1 MTDFPTAARLAALLA
16 KSFAED
22 FLRLLVVYRDISASE
37 AASRLDLHIKTAQDF
52 LEELHA
58 LGIAGREEVYER
70 KRPYFRYGLLQRKI
84 AIELDLTSLQ
94 NNGLSAQQLDMKIRE
109 QKDAGALFATANNA
123 PALSAV
129 SVFTGEG
136 RKRKE
141 RRISLTSAQG
151 RFLYHLPFPN
161 AAFLSIQEIL
171 QKAGIEMDYLAEIL
185 DIVNILTQL
194 GVIEVNSN

>member
-1 MTDFPTAARLAALLA
+1 MTDFPTAARLAALLT

-52 LEELHA
+52 LEELHGLCIVA
-58 LGIAGREEVYER
+58 RQEVYER
-70 KRPYFRYGLLQRKI
+70 KRPYFRYSLQQQTI
-84 AIELDLTSLQ
+84 AIEIDLEALHS
-94 NNGLSAQQLDMKIRE
+94 NGQSAQQLELKIRE
-109 QKDAGALFATANNA
+109 QKDAGALFATASNA

-141 RRISLTSAQG
+141 RRISLTAAQG

-161 AAFLSIQEIL
+161 AAFLSIREIL
-171 QKAGIEMDYLAEIL
+171 QKAGVELDYLAEIL
-185 DIVNILTQL
+185 DIVHILAQL
-194 GVIEVNSN
+194 GVIEVNSS

>member
-16 KSFAED
+16 KSFAAD

-58 LGIAGREEVYER
+58 LGVTSREEVYER
-70 KRPYFRYGLLQRKI
+70 KRPYFRYRLQQPKI

-94 NNGLSAQQLDMKIRE
+94 NSGLPAQQLDLKIRE
-109 QKDAGALFATANNA
+109 QKDTGALFATASNTS
-123 PALSAV
+123 ALSAV

-141 RRISLTSAQG
+141 RRISLTTAQG

-161 AAFLSIQEIL
+161 AAFLSIKEIL
-171 QKAGIEMDYLAEIL
+171 QKAGVELDFLAEIL
-185 DIVNILTQL
+185 DIVHILAQL
-194 GVIEVNSN
+194 GVIEVSST